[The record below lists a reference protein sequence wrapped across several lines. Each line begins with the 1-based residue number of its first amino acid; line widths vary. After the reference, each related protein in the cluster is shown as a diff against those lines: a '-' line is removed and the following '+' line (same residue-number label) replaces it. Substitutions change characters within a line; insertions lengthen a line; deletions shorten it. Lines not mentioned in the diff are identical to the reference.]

1 MGSYPVVFLIVGLS
15 VLFMRLEDPSAWLL
29 ALLFA
34 GFIAV
39 SDLPSS
45 FMALRLVVL
54 PFMLGYRALFVGA
67 ITPLF

>member
-1 MGSYPVVFLIVGLS
+1 MGTYPVVFLIVGLS
-15 VLFMRLEDPSAWLL
+15 VLFMRLEDHSAWLL

-45 FMALRLVVL
+45 FMALH
-54 PFMLGYRALFVGA
+54 G
-67 ITPLF
+67 